1 MRRLC
6 ASLCFRDLLLWGN
19 DMLPEMLHA
28 LFLGMLGG
36 TLMMFAYAAV
46 AGRRARSRKTED
58 MLAHKDHINVFLVL
72 LVTTVVIL
80 ELLLV
85 QLPAGEFTWIKPVH
99 LSLVS
104 VALATLPLMRFK
116 YTGLAH
122 PRVHKKLFK
131 VFIIAFI
138 GIAMT
143 GVPLYLRLPL

>member
-1 MRRLC
+1 M
-6 ASLCFRDLLLWGN
+6 S
-19 DMLPEMLHA
+19 PEMLHA

-46 AGRRARSRKTED
+46 AGRRARSRKAKD
-58 MLAHKDHINVFLVL
+58 MLTHKDHINVFLVL
-72 LVTTVVIL
+72 LIATVVIL

-85 QLPAGEFTWIKPVH
+85 QLPIGRFTWIKPVH
-99 LSLVS
+99 LSL
-104 VALATLPLMRFK
+104 ALIALITLSLMRFK
-116 YTGLAH
+116 YTGLLY

-131 VFIIAFI
+131 ICIAAFV